1 MSFGAEVKKELNKL
15 FTLDEKSFSIYNI
28 AKEDVVSFD
37 DKKRR
42 AFLRS
47 WFVAAGSVSDPM
59 KSYHFEIVCK
69 KQSQAEVL
77 QSLLLEYGL
86 DARVAPRKGNHIV
99 YLKEGD
105 QISDV
110 LALMGASGA
119 VMTFQ
124 NARVERD
131 VRGSINR
138 RVNCETANIKK
149 TVNAAVSQIE
159 DIRLIEERRGLSS
172 LPDNLR
178 EIAELRLE
186 YPDTSLA
193 DLGGLL
199 DPPVGKSGVNHR
211 LRRIGD
217 IAESIRNIR
226 RNL

>member
-1 MSFGAEVKKELNKL
+1 MSFSMSVKNELNKL
-15 FTLDEKSFSIYNI
+15 FTLDKKSFSIYK
-28 AKEDVVSFD
+28 AADDVGAMD
-37 DKKRR
+37 DRQRR
-42 AFLRS
+42 AFLRE
-47 WFVAAGSVSDPM
+47 WFVSAGSISDPM

-69 KQSQAEVL
+69 EQAQAEVL
-77 QSLLLEYGL
+77 KGLLNGYEL
-86 DARVAPRKGNHIV
+86 DAKIADRKGSYVV

-105 QISDV
+105 QISDA
-110 LALMGASGA
+110 LALMGARGA

-124 NARVERD
+124 NARVRRD

-149 TVNAAVSQIE
+149 TVSAAVSQIE
-159 DIRLIEERRGLSS
+159 DIRLIEEKRGLSS
-172 LPDNLR
+172 LPKNLR

-217 IAESIRNIR
+217 IAESIRNT
-226 RNL
+226 

>member
-1 MSFGAEVKKELNKL
+1 MSFGSEVKSELNKL
-15 FTLDEKSFSIYNI
+15 FTLDKKSFSIYKVTKKDI
-28 AKEDVVSFD
+28 ESASDKQRREYLRESF
-37 DKKRR
+37 
-42 AFLRS
+42 FM
-47 WFVAAGSVSDPM
+47 AGSVSDPM

-69 KQSQAEVL
+69 EQPEAEAL
-77 QSLLLEYGL
+77 QYLLLSYEL
-86 DARVAPRKGNHIV
+86 DAKIADRKRHHVV

-105 QISDV
+105 QISDA
-110 LALMGASGA
+110 LALMGARNS

-124 NARVERD
+124 NARVKRD

-159 DIRLIEERRGLSS
+159 DIRLIEEKRGLSS
-172 LPDNLR
+172 LPENLR
-178 EIAELRLE
+178 EIALLRLE
-186 YPDTSLA
+186 YPDSSLA

-217 IAESIRNIR
+217 IAESIRQA
-226 RNL
+226 